1 MHRVSVLMM
10 GIILALVSGPQA
22 LAGAQNA
29 AQPSSSPPPA
39 ARAPEPEPTTSGHV
53 TPEKGELPPHPAVTP
68 EAGQRLRRR
77 TRERS
82 HAGDQH
88 PPSPPGLPLVPGP
101 ETTVTPSPQE
111 LQPPAR

>member
-1 MHRVSVLMM
+1 VLMM
-10 GIILALVSGPQA
+10 GGIILALVSGAQV

-29 AQPSSSPPPA
+29 AQPPSSPPPA
-39 ARAPEPEPTTSGHV
+39 ARASEPEPTTSGHV

-77 TRERS
+77 TEREEP
-82 HAGDQH
+82 HAGDKH

-101 ETTVTPSPQE
+101 EATVTPSPKDSS
-111 LQPPAR
+111 PPAR